1 VHLYADVVWPALF
14 LEQQMLSIVPIT
26 VGLLVECIALRY
38 GGFGL
43 SWKRAAQVD
52 LSMNAVSTFAG
63 MFLLPLAGVSVIFAP
78 GSWAWPLTVVMAVLV
93 TTLVEAGV
101 VRFAFKIELNRKRWL
116 ILGAANMVSVGIA
129 LASVWMHP
137 YKH

>member
-1 VHLYADVVWPALF
+1 MHLYADVVWPALF

-93 TTLVEAGV
+93 GF
-101 VRFAFKIELNRKRWL
+101 VRERQPGSTAPI
-116 ILGAANMVSVGIA
+116 GAPGEPDESFLCVTVR
-129 LASVWMHP
+129 
-137 YKH
+137 